1 MSKVFAPLEH
11 FRGYEPVKS
20 GSGEKL
26 VGQAV
31 RRTEDARLLCGMGR
45 YVDDIEFANGLHMS
59 VYRSDKPYAR
69 VVSINTEKA
78 KDLPGVFGVYTWSD
92 IADGIKPAVATS
104 RMADY
109 QSTAIYPL
117 ANGVVRYVGE
127 PIAVVLAVDRYIA
140 EDALNLLEVRLEPLA
155 IENDPVKASHPK
167 APLLHEDLISNILV
181 KRSFAK
187 GEIDQALKN
196 APVVVEGEFRFHRKT
211 PMALENRVYLAEYI
225 KRRDSLMLYSSSQ
238 GPGIIRDALAEFLNL
253 PGSRFNVISP
263 DVGGGFGGKTSLYPE
278 EMIVCALAYKL
289 KRSIKWTGD
298 RLEDLISTSQGFDE
312 RIKAKLALDA
322 DGKIM
327 GLLAEV
333 ISDIGAYSIYPWT
346 AGIEPVQV
354 ISFMPGPYR
363 VPAYLG
369 SVIAVTTPK
378 APTGPYRGVGR
389 PTSTFVME
397 RLMNM
402 AAKKLAVDPVEL
414 RLKNMVTPE
423 EFPYKTPSG
432 IVWDRSAFTE
442 GLKAASDTFA
452 YQERRE
458 YQAQARSQG
467 KLVGIGVASYAEL
480 SGIGS
485 KISASPGMPI
495 NTGTDTCVLSLDST
509 GAITAAFGC
518 AAHGQGH
525 ETTLAQVLADEL
537 GANIQDIH
545 VITGDSTAVPH
556 GTGSYASRTAV
567 LSSGAGILA
576 AQELKSRMAS
586 MAAYLLNT
594 SVDDLRFRNSHI
606 EQLSA
611 PNQIEFVKLAKT
623 VYSEMGRI
631 PAELRQELSVT
642 KTYDP
647 IFGTTSSAT
656 HLVEVEVDP
665 STFKVDIKRYVIAED
680 CGRMI
685 NPLIVD
691 GQIRGAVAQGIGAA
705 LLEEVV
711 YDQEGQLL
719 TASLVDYAIPTAL
732 EIPDI
737 KIVHMD
743 TTAPNTLGGFR
754 GVGEGGTIGSPAA
767 IANAIADALSG
778 FACEVNELPAT
789 PERIFQLINN
799 H

>member
-1 MSKVFAPLEH
+1 MSKIFSPLEH
-11 FRGYEPVKS
+11 VRGYESIKS

-59 VYRSDKPYAR
+59 IYRSDQPYAK
-69 VVSINTEKA
+69 VISINSKRA

-92 IADGIKPAVATS
+92 IADRIKPAVATS
-104 RMADY
+104 RMSDY

-140 EDALNLLEVRLEPLA
+140 EDALNLLEVELESLA
-155 IENDPVKASHPK
+155 IENDPVKASQED
-167 APLLHEDLISNILV
+167 APLLHDELVSNILV

-187 GEIDQALKN
+187 GEIEQALKA

-225 KRRDSLMLYSSSQ
+225 KSRDSLMLYSSSQ
-238 GPGIIRDALAEFLNL
+238 VPGIIRDALAELL
-253 PGSRFNVISP
+253 DMPGSRFNVISP

-312 RIKAKLALDA
+312 RIKAKLALDF

-327 GLLAEV
+327 GLSAQV
-333 ISDIGAYSIYPWT
+333 ISDVGAYSIYPWT
-346 AGIEPVQV
+346 AGIEPVQI

-397 RLMNM
+397 RLMSM
-402 AAKKLAVDPVEL
+402 AAKKLDIDPIEL

-432 IVWDRSAFTE
+432 IVWDQSAFIE

-452 YQERRE
+452 YQERRS
-458 YQAQARSQG
+458 YQVQARSEG
-467 KLVGIGVASYAEL
+467 KLVGIGIASYAEL

-525 ETTLAQVLADEL
+525 ETTLAQVVADEL
-537 GANIQDIH
+537 GANLEDIH
-545 VITGDSTAVPH
+545 VITGDTQVVPH

-567 LSSGAGILA
+567 LSGGAGILA
-576 AQELKSRMAS
+576 AQELKGRMAC
-586 MAAYLLNT
+586 MAAYLFNT
-594 SVDDLRFRNSHI
+594 SEDDLRFLNSHI
-606 EQLSA
+606 EQISA
-611 PNQIEFVKLAKT
+611 PNKISFVKLAKT

-631 PAELRQELSVT
+631 PAEYRRELSVT

-647 IFGTTSSAT
+647 IFGTTSSAS

-665 STFKVDIKRYVIAED
+665 ITFKVDITRYVIAED

-732 EIPDI
+732 EVPDI

-743 TTAPNTLGGFR
+743 TKAPNTLGGFK
-754 GVGEGGTIGSPAA
+754 GVGEGGAIGSPAA
-767 IANAIADALSG
+767 IANAIADALAK
-778 FACEVNELPAT
+778 FNCEVNELPAT
-789 PERIFQLINN
+789 PERIFQLMNK